1 MKMIVSSLLLCLVAS
16 LSRAAVI
23 DQRPNQEAVQMETT
37 IDDLMNVL
45 AQVTKLKDELRCH
58 CNLPVCVTTGYMCK
72 SAMGTCFSEIV
83 DRSDLS
89 KSRHGCLELITS
101 SDQSE
106 AVCHHHHQSTERR
119 QHHKHQQQQHQQHQ
133 RPTVLCC
140 QDDLCNYG
148 AQQVQLMLLNSAVQ
162 PTHRSNESSPSTS
175 SGGLE
180 LLTNSNGSGGE
191 ASGAGNGSV
200 GHDLWLKAATIAVP
214 IAGGCILVLLVLLAI
229 RMLRRD
235 RENGQLDN
243 SSSTTGYALA
253 NECGDFQIRSVWNGK
268 SHQPTSFLH
277 QQPHNHSHQIRQ
289 SKDRQPMLPHQQ
301 YRQFQH
307 QQQRQQHCHQMIQQ
321 QQHHNLVYLPTV
333 HKMAPP
339 KTRMW
344 NMTKN
349 PAMLHHV

>member
-1 MKMIVSSLLLCLVAS
+1 MKMTISTLLLCLAAVAS
-16 LSRAAVI
+16 SRAAVI
-23 DQRPNQEAVQMETT
+23 DQQRPNEQT
-37 IDDLMNVL
+37 IDDLMNAL

-72 SAMGTCFSEIV
+72 SAMGTCFSEVV

-101 SDQSE
+101 DPSE

-119 QHHKHQQQQHQQHQ
+119 HHNKQQQQKQQHQQHQ

-162 PTHRSNESSPSTS
+162 PIRRSNDSSPSSS

-191 ASGAGNGSV
+191 PSGASNGSV

-235 RENGQLDN
+235 RENGQLDT
-243 SSSTTGYALA
+243 SSSTTGYTLA
-253 NECGDFQIRSVWNGK
+253 NDCGDFQIQSVWNGK
-268 SHQPTSFLH
+268 SLQPTSFLH
-277 QQPHNHSHQIRQ
+277 QQPHHQLHHQIRQ
-289 SKDRQPMLPHQQ
+289 SKDRQPMLPQQ
-301 YRQFQH
+301 YRQFQ
-307 QQQRQQHCHQMIQQ
+307 QQQHCHQMLQQ
-321 QQHHNLVYLPTV
+321 QHNLVYLPTV
-333 HKMAPP
+333 HKVVPP
-339 KTRMW
+339 KRMW